1 MSSTTTPT
9 DAGSLTSVLQAAAAD
24 AQAIAAEA
32 KAWHWT
38 VAGPTFG
45 QLHALFDEVADH
57 ARTAVDELSE
67 RLVQLGARPPAFPGE
82 WLRLARVDVP
92 AETGERTAIEMLEH
106 LYDSLR
112 TATEALAADLRGAQE
127 GGDPASVDVLV
138 QWLRAAENDRW
149 MVAATLRGTGPA

>member
-1 MSSTTTPT
+1 M
-9 DAGSLTSVLQAAAAD
+9 
-24 AQAIAAEA
+24 
-32 KAWHWT
+32 
-38 VAGPTFG
+38 
-45 QLHALFDEVADH
+45 
-57 ARTAVDELSE
+57 
-67 RLVQLGARPPAFPGE
+67 
-82 WLRLARVDVP
+82 DVP

-138 QWLRAAENDRW
+138 QWLRAAEKDRW